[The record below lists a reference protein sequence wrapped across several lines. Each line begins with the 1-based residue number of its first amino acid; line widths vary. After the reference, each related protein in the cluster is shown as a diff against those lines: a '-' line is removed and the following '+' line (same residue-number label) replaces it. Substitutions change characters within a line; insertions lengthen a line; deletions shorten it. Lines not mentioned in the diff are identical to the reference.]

1 MSRNPAG
8 CNEVIRNTE
17 VMTESSKWHAETLA
31 VVAGRAPA
39 PGGPFNVP
47 PTFASTY
54 RDGGEIGYGRWGNP
68 TWSAFEETLG
78 ELEGG
83 HCVSFASGLAAVSAL
98 LASLAIGTT
107 VVYPSGGYN
116 GTRALLERLEKEGR
130 LSTRTVDIVNTA
142 EVLDAMLGADM
153 LWLESPTNPL
163 LGIADLPTILR
174 GARDAGIPAVVD
186 NTFATPMLQQPLT
199 LGASAV
205 VHSATKYIGGHSD
218 LLMGAV
224 IVAEEGR
231 RDELIEW
238 RTMRGAVPG
247 VMESYLAL
255 RGLRT
260 LPVRFARQQ
269 RTAAELA
276 ERLDDHRHVER
287 VRYPGLISDPGFE
300 RASSQM
306 GGFGAM
312 LSFEV
317 KDADS
322 ADRVVESLRLIVGG
336 TSLGGVE
343 TTIDRRSRWKGEEN
357 VPEGLLR
364 LSVGLEHPVDLWAD
378 LDDALNSVFAHS

>member
-1 MSRNPAG
+1 M
-8 CNEVIRNTE
+8 NEPK
-17 VMTESSKWHAETLA
+17 KWHAETLA
-31 VVAGRAPA
+31 IVAGRSPT

-54 RDGGEIGYGRWGNP
+54 RDGGDIGYGRWGNP

-83 HCVSFASGLAAVSAL
+83 YCVAFASGLAAVSAL
-98 LASLAIGTT
+98 LAPLPLGST
-107 VVYPSGGYN
+107 VTFPGDGYN
-116 GTRALLERLEKEGR
+116 GTRGLLERLEKEGR
-130 LSTRTVDIVNTA
+130 LHTRAVDVTDTR
-142 EVLDAMLGADM
+142 EVLEALEGTDV
-153 LWLESPTNPL
+153 LWLESPTNPT
-163 LGIADLPTILR
+163 LGVADLPEILR
-174 GARDAGIPAVVD
+174 AARDLGVVAVVD
-186 NTFATPMLQQPLT
+186 NTFATPMLQQPLA
-199 LGASAV
+199 LGARAV

-224 IVAEEGR
+224 IVESESR
-231 RDELIEW
+231 RDELVEW
-238 RTMRGAVPG
+238 RTSNGAIPG
-247 VMESYLAL
+247 VMEAYLAL

-287 VRYPGLISDPGFE
+287 VRYPGLVTDPGFE

-312 LSFEV
+312 LSFDV
-317 KDADS
+317 KDAES
-322 ADRVVESLRLIVGG
+322 ADRVIASLRLIVGG

-343 TTIDRRSRWKGEEN
+343 TTIDRRARWKGEEN
-357 VPEGLLR
+357 VPGGLLR

-378 LDDALNSVFAHS
+378 LDDALNSAFRTS

>member
-1 MSRNPAG
+1 
-8 CNEVIRNTE
+8 VTE
-17 VMTESSKWHAETLA
+17 PKKWHAETLA
-31 VVAGRAPA
+31 IVAGRAPT

-54 RDGGEIGYGRWGNP
+54 RDGGDLGYGRWGNP

-83 HCVSFASGLAAVSAL
+83 YCISFASGLAAVSAL
-98 LASLAIGTT
+98 LAPLPLGST
-107 VVYPSGGYN
+107 VAFPGVGYN
-116 GTRALLERLEKEGR
+116 GTRGLIERLEKEGR
-130 LSTRTVDIVNTA
+130 LSARAIDVTNTD
-142 EVLDAMLGADM
+142 EVIDAMDGTDM
-153 LWLESPTNPL
+153 LWLESPTNPT
-163 LGIADLPTILR
+163 LGVADLPEILR
-174 GARDAGIPAVVD
+174 AARSIGVEAVVD
-186 NTFATPMLQQPLT
+186 NTFATPMLQQPLS
-199 LGASAV
+199 LGANVV

-224 IVAEEGR
+224 IVADESR
-231 RDELIEW
+231 RDELVEW
-238 RTMRGAVPG
+238 RTLHGAIPG
-247 VMESYLAL
+247 VMEAYLAL

-276 ERLDDHRHVER
+276 ERLDDHRHVLR
-287 VRYPGLISDPGFE
+287 VRYPGLASDPGFE
-300 RASSQM
+300 RATSQM

-317 KDADS
+317 KDAES
-322 ADRVVESLRLIVGG
+322 ADRVVDALQLIVGG

-343 TTIDRRSRWKGEEN
+343 STIDRRARWKGEEN
-357 VPEGLLR
+357 VPGGLLR

-378 LDDALNSVFAHS
+378 LDDALNSVFKGS

>member
-1 MSRNPAG
+1 MA
-8 CNEVIRNTE
+8 
-17 VMTESSKWHAETLA
+17 ESKKWHAETLA
-31 VVAGRAPA
+31 IVAGRPSS
-39 PGGPFNVP
+39 PGAPFNVP

-54 RDGGEIGYGRWGNP
+54 RDGGDIGYGRWGNP

-83 HCVSFASGLAAVSAL
+83 YCVSFASGLAAVSAL
-98 LASLAIGTT
+98 LASRPLGTS
-107 VVYPSGGYN
+107 VVFPTNGYN
-116 GTRALLERLEKEGR
+116 GTRGLLERLEKEGR
-130 LSTRTVDIVNTA
+130 LSTRPVDVVNTK
-142 EVLDAMLGADM
+142 EVLDAMDGADL

-174 GARDAGIPAVVD
+174 AARDTGVTAVVD
-186 NTFATPMLQQPLT
+186 NTFATPMLQQPLA

-224 IVAEEGR
+224 IVAEQSQ
-231 RDELIEW
+231 RDELVEW
-238 RTMRGAVPG
+238 RTTQGAIPG

-276 ERLDDHRHVER
+276 ERLDDHPHVVR
-287 VRYPGLISDPGFE
+287 VRYPGLVSDAGFE
-300 RASSQM
+300 RASTQM

-317 KDADS
+317 NDAQS
-322 ADRVVESLRLIVGG
+322 ADQVIASLRLIIGG

-343 TTIDRRSRWKGEEN
+343 STIDRRARWKGEEN
-357 VPEGLLR
+357 LPGGLLR
-364 LSVGLEHPVDLWAD
+364 LSVGLEHPTDLWAD
-378 LDDALNSVFAHS
+378 LDEALTSVFAHS

>member
-1 MSRNPAG
+1 MKEPN
-8 CNEVIRNTE
+8 
-17 VMTESSKWHAETLA
+17 KWHAETLA
-31 VVAGRAPA
+31 IVAGRAPT

-54 RDGGEIGYGRWGNP
+54 RDGGDIGYGRWGNP
-68 TWSAFEETLG
+68 TWSAFEEVLG

-83 HCVSFASGLAAVSAL
+83 YCVAFASGLAAVAAL
-98 LASLAIGTT
+98 VAALPLGST
-107 VVYPSGGYN
+107 VTYPGEGYN
-116 GTRALLERLEKEGR
+116 GTRGLLEGLEKEGR
-130 LSTRTVDIVNTA
+130 LHVRAVDVTNTR
-142 EVLDAMLGADM
+142 EVLDAMDGTDV
-153 LWLESPTNPL
+153 LWLESPTNPT
-163 LGIADLPTILR
+163 LGIADLPEILR
-174 GARDAGIPAVVD
+174 AARDRGLDAVVD
-186 NTFATPMLQQPLT
+186 NTFATPMLQQPLA

-224 IVAEEGR
+224 IVADEGR
-231 RDELIEW
+231 RDALVEW
-238 RTMRGAVPG
+238 RTMHGAIPG
-247 VMESYLAL
+247 VMEAYLAL

-276 ERLDDHRHVER
+276 ERLDDHRHVRR
-287 VRYPGLISDPGFE
+287 VRYPGLVSDPGFE

-317 KDADS
+317 TDADS
-322 ADRVVESLRLIVGG
+322 ADHVVESLQLIVGG

-343 TTIDRRSRWKGEEN
+343 STIDRRGRWKGEEN
-357 VPEGLLR
+357 VPGGLLR
-364 LSVGLEHPVDLWAD
+364 LSVGLEHPTDLWAD
-378 LDDALNSVFAHS
+378 LDDALNAVFATS

>member
-1 MSRNPAG
+1 MAESR
-8 CNEVIRNTE
+8 
-17 VMTESSKWHAETLA
+17 KWHAETLA
-31 VVAGRAPA
+31 IVAGRAPA

-54 RDGGEIGYGRWGNP
+54 RDGGDLGYGRWGNP

-83 HCVSFASGLAAVSAL
+83 YCVSFASGLAAVSAL
-98 LASLAIGTT
+98 VASVPLGTT
-107 VVYPSGGYN
+107 VVFPSNGYN
-116 GTRALLERLEKEGR
+116 GTRGLLERLEKEGR
-130 LSTRTVDIVNTA
+130 LSTRAVDVVDTQ
-142 EVLDAMLGADM
+142 EVLNAMDGADL

-174 GARDAGIPAVVD
+174 AARDVGVTAVVD
-186 NTFATPMLQQPLT
+186 NTFATPMLQQPLA
-199 LGASAV
+199 LGATAV

-224 IVAEEGR
+224 IVAEESR
-231 RDELIEW
+231 RDELVEW
-238 RTMRGAVPG
+238 RTTQGAIPG
-247 VMESYLAL
+247 VMEAYLAL

-276 ERLDDHRHVER
+276 ERLDDHRHVLR
-287 VRYPGLISDPGFE
+287 VRYPGLASDPGFE
-300 RASSQM
+300 RASAQM

-317 KDADS
+317 RDAES
-322 ADRVVESLRLIVGG
+322 ADRVIESLRLVVGG

-343 TTIDRRSRWKGEEN
+343 STIDRRARWKGEEQL
-357 VPEGLLR
+357 PGGLLR

-378 LDDALNSVFAHS
+378 LDEALNAVFANS

>member
-1 MSRNPAG
+1 MPVGADDHF
-8 CNEVIRNTE
+8 RNTE
-17 VMTESSKWHAETLA
+17 VMSEAQRWHAETLA
-31 VVAGRAPA
+31 IVAGRAPT

-54 RDGGEIGYGRWGNP
+54 RDGGPVGYGRWGNP
-68 TWSAFEETLG
+68 TWSAFEEALG
-78 ELEGG
+78 QLEGG

-98 LASLAIGTT
+98 LASLPLGTT
-107 VVYPSGGYN
+107 VVFPNNGYN
-116 GTRALLERLEKEGR
+116 GTRGLLERLEKEGR
-130 LSTRTVDIVNTA
+130 LTTRAVDVVNTP
-142 EVLDAMLGADM
+142 EVLGAMDGADVV
-153 LWLESPTNPL
+153 WLESPTNPL
-163 LGIADLPTILR
+163 LGIADVPSILR
-174 GARDAGIPAVVD
+174 AARDGGVTSVVD
-186 NTFATPMLQQPLT
+186 NTFATPMLQQPLA

-224 IVAEEGR
+224 IVADDAR
-231 RDELIEW
+231 RDELVEW
-238 RTMRGAVPG
+238 RTTHGAIPG
-247 VMESYLAL
+247 VMEAYLAL

-276 ERLDDHRHVER
+276 ERLDDHRHVVR
-287 VRYPGLISDPGFE
+287 VRYPGLASDPGFE

-317 KDADS
+317 EDAAS
-322 ADRVVESLRLIVGG
+322 ADRVIESLGLIVGG

-343 TTIDRRSRWKGEEN
+343 STIDRRARWKGEEN
-357 VPEGLLR
+357 VPGGLLR
-364 LSVGLEHPVDLWAD
+364 LSVGLEHPADLWAD
-378 LDDALNSVFAHS
+378 LDDALSTVFTRSP

>member
-1 MSRNPAG
+1 M
-8 CNEVIRNTE
+8 NEPK
-17 VMTESSKWHAETLA
+17 KWHAETLA
-31 VVAGRAPA
+31 IVAGRAPT

-54 RDGGEIGYGRWGNP
+54 RDGGDIGYGRWGNP

-83 HCVSFASGLAAVSAL
+83 CCVAFASGLAAVSAL
-98 LASLAIGTT
+98 LAPLALGSIVTFPGE
-107 VVYPSGGYN
+107 GYN
-116 GTRALLERLEKEGR
+116 GTRGLLERLEKEGR
-130 LSTRTVDIVNTA
+130 LHARAVDVTNTD
-142 EVLDAMLGADM
+142 EVVAAMAGTDV
-153 LWLESPTNPL
+153 LWLESPTNPT
-163 LGIADLPTILR
+163 LGIADLPEILR
-174 GARDAGIPAVVD
+174 AARAAGLVTVVD

-199 LGASAV
+199 LGADAV

-224 IVAEEGR
+224 IVTDEAR

-238 RTMRGAVPG
+238 RTLHGAIPG
-247 VMESYLAL
+247 VMEAYLAL

-269 RTAAELA
+269 RSAAELA

-287 VRYPGLISDPGFE
+287 VRYPGLVTDPGFE

-317 KDADS
+317 KDADR

-343 TTIDRRSRWKGEEN
+343 STIDRRARWKGEEQ
-357 VPEGLLR
+357 VPAGLLR
-364 LSVGLEHPVDLWAD
+364 LSVGLEHPIDLWAD
-378 LDDALNSVFAHS
+378 LDDALNRVFKE

>member
-1 MSRNPAG
+1 M
-8 CNEVIRNTE
+8 NEPR
-17 VMTESSKWHAETLA
+17 KWHAETLA
-31 VVAGRAPA
+31 IVAGRSPT

-54 RDGGEIGYGRWGNP
+54 RDGGDIGYGRWGNP

-83 HCVSFASGLAAVSAL
+83 LCVAFASGLAAVSAL
-98 LASLAIGTT
+98 LAPLPLGST
-107 VVYPSGGYN
+107 VLFPSAGYN
-116 GTRALLERLEKEGR
+116 GTRALLERLEKEDR
-130 LSTRTVDIVNTA
+130 LRIRGVDVVNTQ
-142 EVLDAMLGADM
+142 EVLDALDGVDVA
-153 LWLESPTNPL
+153 WLESPTNPM
-163 LGIADLPTILR
+163 LGVADLPAILR
-174 GARDAGIPAVVD
+174 AARDRGVTAVVD
-186 NTFATPMLQQPLT
+186 NTFATPMLQQPLA
-199 LGASAV
+199 LGARYV

-224 IVAEEGR
+224 IADSESQ
-231 RDELIEW
+231 RDALVEW
-238 RTMRGAVPG
+238 RTSNGAIPG
-247 VMESYLAL
+247 VMEAYLAL

-287 VRYPGLISDPGFE
+287 VRYPGLVTDAGFE

-317 KDADS
+317 KDAEH
-322 ADRVVESLRLIVGG
+322 ADRVVDCLRLIVGG

-343 TTIDRRSRWKGEEN
+343 STIDRRGRWKGEEN
-357 VPEGLLR
+357 VPGGLLR

-378 LDDALNSVFAHS
+378 LDDALSRAPKSS